1 MTPQG
6 GLACCAV
13 MPAVTDGMVVLLVV
27 VVPALAPLVVLV
39 VDVVPVLA
47 LVAQRAVVVVVGL
60 VVVLVVVVVPVLALV
75 ALLLDFETGQPS
87 SRLHGFR
94 KFSKRIWWWS
104 RGFSM
109 ISRLIFEAG
118 VVVMVLRIFRSGSGG
133 GPGGR
138 GDGPMGIQGQLEHAR
153 SDSRGDCSAIPP
165 ARQGGS
171 RPLRFINM
179 ASPAMPA
186 NEADQHLLR
195 KSLRLPK
202 RSPTLHSRRAP
213 GPGLRARRALAGPT
227 YMSITMTF
235 VLQAFPYVIFPPFL
249 R

>member
-104 RGFSM
+104 RGFFYDCS
-109 ISRLIFEAG
+109 IN
-118 VVVMVLRIFRSGSGG
+118 FRSGCG
-133 GPGGR
+133 
-138 GDGPMGIQGQLEHAR
+138 GDGPEDFSKRIWWWSWWSWRWADG
-153 SDSRGDCSAIPP
+153 DSRSA
-165 ARQGGS
+165 
-171 RPLRFINM
+171 
-179 ASPAMPA
+179 
-186 NEADQHLLR
+186 
-195 KSLRLPK
+195 
-202 RSPTLHSRRAP
+202 
-213 GPGLRARRALAGPT
+213 
-227 YMSITMTF
+227 
-235 VLQAFPYVIFPPFL
+235 
-249 R
+249 